1 MVIKCEGFQI
11 VFPRHKI
18 SKMEA
23 KLIPLVSEE
32 ELLMDSAPPPIPLG
46 SDISSSVKG
55 GDRRLTYWK
64 MGV

>member
-1 MVIKCEGFQI
+1 
-11 VFPRHKI
+11 
-18 SKMEA
+18 MEA
-23 KLIPLVSEE
+23 TLIPLVSEE